1 MFTIFEAKIKQVIV
15 FSNSKINLGLYILNK
30 RTDGYHDI
38 STVFYPIMWKD
49 IIEILPDF
57 NHQNQINITTYGI
70 SLNIPIQEN
79 ILFKAYQLLIQRFNY
94 LPSLNV
100 YLYKQV
106 PFGAGLGGGSA
117 NAAFFLKSCNTL
129 LNLNLSNDEL
139 KSLAANLGAD
149 CAFFI
154 ENTPCL
160 ASGKG
165 DVLTTISLDL
175 SDYYI
180 YIIYPKMVIS
190 TKEAYQSIMPIQ
202 RAVNLNSIL
211 QFPLTEWKYHLE
223 NDFEKN
229 IFTKYP
235 ILQNIKQQLYEQ
247 GALYASMS
255 GSGSAIF
262 GIFKEKPSIKINS
275 DYKTYL
281 GKGKL

>member
-1 MFTIFEAKIKQVIV
+1 MIV

-49 IIEILPDF
+49 IIEILPDSR
-57 NHQNQINITTYGI
+57 HQNQINITTYGI
-70 SLNIPIQEN
+70 SLNISIKEN
-79 ILFKAYQLLIQRFNY
+79 IIFKAYQLLIQRFHY

-129 LNLNLSNDEL
+129 LNLNLSKEEL

-165 DVLTTISLDL
+165 DILTPIDFNL
-175 SDYYI
+175 SSYYI
-180 YIIYPKMVIS
+180 YVIYPNISIS
-190 TKEAYQSIMPIQ
+190 TKEAYQSIVPIQ
-202 RAVNLNSIL
+202 REVNYNSIL
-211 QFPLTEWKYHLE
+211 QLPLTEWKYHLE
-223 NDFEKN
+223 NDFEKA
-229 IFTKYP
+229 IFTKHP

-255 GSGSAIF
+255 GSGSALF
-262 GIFKEKPSIKINS
+262 GIFKEKPCIKINS
-275 DYKTYL
+275 DYKTYF
-281 GKGKL
+281 GKL